1 MKKKNPH
8 DHLSRCRARISQ
20 NSTSTYEK
28 KNLNKV
34 NISIQATY
42 LNIIKS
48 TYDKSTAKITL
59 IGENP
64 KAFPLRS
71 LNTNTFSMKFS
82 KRESNSGKL
91 K

>member
-1 MKKKNPH
+1 MIKV
-8 DHLSRCRARISQ
+8 
-20 NSTSTYEK
+20 
-28 KNLNKV
+28 LNKLGV
-34 NISIQATY
+34 KGTY
-42 LNIIKS
+42 LHTIRAI
-48 TYDKSTAKITL
+48 YDKSTAKITL